1 MAVGTRERGYGR
13 RWGHE
18 GVFVL
23 ILRYNVLTMSEWIP
37 TIGPDFLRVVR
48 STKGQTT
55 WGQ

>member
-55 WGQ
+55 WG